1 PIVAV
6 ALGARVIEK
15 HFTLHNQ
22 LPGPDH
28 AFAIT
33 PEELASLVIQIRQAE
48 KSLGSGVKQVQ
59 PVEKELAAYARRGLQ
74 AIRPIAVGERLQE
87 GVNYAILR
95 PGQQRLGLHPRH
107 LDRVEGKT
115 ATRPIAQGDGLQ
127 AGDGQ

>member
-1 PIVAV
+1 
-6 ALGARVIEK
+6 
-15 HFTLHNQ
+15 
-22 LPGPDH
+22 
-28 AFAIT
+28 
-33 PEELASLVIQIRQAE
+33 
-48 KSLGSGVKQVQ
+48 
-59 PVEKELAAYARRGLQ
+59 RGLQ